1 MGSEIIE
8 RDLGGVGGADV
19 EFYFYRFG
27 GSEAFA
33 IEETLPESHRRSR
46 RIEALSNFVRPFKT
60 DERIGFAARR
70 VEEMDPL
77 SVKAIARL
85 VGDLEPRWVRCVREA
100 CRETNDLREIADACE
115 LELHAAG
122 AIVSNLVEAG
132 ELPPLG
138 YAGA

>member
-8 RDLGGVGGADV
+8 RDLGGGSV

-33 IEETLPESHRRSR
+33 IEEALPESHKRSR
-46 RIEALSNFVRPFKT
+46 QIEALSNFVRPFKT

-70 VEEMDPL
+70 VEEMDAS

-85 VGDLEPRWVRCVREA
+85 VGDLEPNWVRCVREA
-100 CRETNDLREIADACE
+100 CRYTNDLRKIAEDCE

-122 AIVSNLVEAG
+122 AIVSNLVSAG
-132 ELPPLG
+132 ELPPP
-138 YAGA
+138 A